1 MLKACS
7 IIWFCFVRL
16 CTVKDMASRWGK
28 QVTVLVGKN
37 FVLAPSFL
45 LLQENIGEQPH
56 LYIFPTVRWLL
67 RPQTMDSLN
76 MGMKL

>member
-1 MLKACS
+1 MVL
-7 IIWFCFVRL
+7 FCQAL
-16 CTVKDMASRWGK
+16 YSEGHGIKMGK